1 MPFVTT
7 ISYVARRFVYSFFAG
22 YFFLPFYLIITSLIK
37 TYYDKSKRFQ
47 ADVAEFHRKETR
59 EILKETVFFGL
70 VSGFTGSIGVVY
82 AGVVL
87 DSGII
92 IHILMIMV
100 ILSIINIRFLCTSY
114 AAGVLILARYIF
126 NIPDA
131 GSTSL
136 LLIVAV
142 VHLAESVLIFF
153 NGARDNIPVY
163 IQHKDNITGAF
174 LMQKFWPM
182 PIVFLSFVSGTAGSG
197 LERFEIHH
205 WWPAFKPDMVGY
217 GALALTMD
225 SIITVAGYT
234 VISITKQPEQRAR
247 ETAFQTLAY
256 SLVMF
261 LLGILSARFHVFKV
275 IGAIFAIAAHE
286 AIVLYNYYTEKHG
299 EPLFTPVKRGI
310 RVFDILPGSHAEKMG
325 IKRGD
330 IILRVNGKDV
340 QTEDGITHALREY
353 PTFIWVDVQGADG
366 SMKAYEYKCYPFGT
380 NDLGILIVPRERE
393 VTYRLERF
401 GNFAIIKNLVARF
414 KSG

>member
-22 YFFLPFYLIITSLIK
+22 YFFLPFYLIIISLIK
-37 TYYDKSKRFQ
+37 VYYDKSKSFQ
-47 ADVAEFHRKETR
+47 ADIAEFPRKAVR

-70 VSGFTGSIGVVY
+70 VSGFTGSIGIVY

-87 DSGII
+87 DSEII
-92 IHILMIMV
+92 IYILMIM
-100 ILSIINIRFLCTSY
+100 IALSIVNIRFLCTSY
-114 AAGVLILARYIF
+114 AAGILILARYIF
-126 NIPDA
+126 SIPDA

-136 LLIVAV
+136 LFIVAV
-142 VHLAESVLIFF
+142 IHLAESVLIFF
-153 NGARDNIPVY
+153 NGAQDNIPVY
-163 IQHKDNITGAF
+163 IQHKDSITGAF

-182 PIVFLSFVSGTAGSG
+182 PIIFLSFVPGAVESG
-197 LERFEIHH
+197 LERFGIHS
-205 WWPAFKPDMVGY
+205 WWPAFKPDILGEGV
-217 GALALTMD
+217 LALTMD
-225 SIITVAGYT
+225 SIIAVAGYT
-234 VISITKQPEQRAR
+234 VIAITKQPEQRAR
-247 ETAFQTLAY
+247 ETAYQTFAY

-261 LLGILSARFHVFKV
+261 FLGILSAHIHAFKV

-340 QTEDGITHALREY
+340 QTEDGIIHALREF
-353 PTFIWVDVQGADG
+353 PAFIWIDAQGADG

-393 VTYRLERF
+393 VTYKLERF

-414 KSG
+414 RNG